1 MINLCFLE
9 DDKYIIFADMHTH
22 SLRLTGDP
30 CLIAKRARSSFV
42 NEEESFASSLML

>member
-9 DDKYIIFADMHTH
+9 DDKYIISTDMHTH

-30 CLIAKRARSSFV
+30 CLNAKRARSGSV

>member
-22 SLRLTGDP
+22 SLLLMGDP
-30 CLIAKRARSSFV
+30 CLNAKRARSSSV

>member
-22 SLRLTGDP
+22 SPLLMGDP
-30 CLIAKRARSSFV
+30 CLNAKRVRSSSV